1 VIGSTTSASGDA
13 KTARLDPGVGSRR
26 GIAVTA
32 EQDASETRLRPVAVL
47 RDQPVLLY
55 VQIRNQLVDAFM
67 AGDFQP
73 GQRIPSEPELAR
85 SFRVGRPTVRQAVGL
100 LRQEGWVV
108 TQRGLGTYFVGK
120 AQEISLLGFD
130 GLTQAL
136 RARGVVVQDRVLT
149 SGVVDSPE
157 LDVLVVD
164 SPGQWWIVR
173 RVRNL
178 LRNDRLEPLCVEM
191 DCFPLEVCPDAQ
203 RIFER
208 TNSATAVLQETY
220 GFQIAMCD
228 VATRAIT
235 VPEEWRD
242 LLALHEGA
250 AVLSMER
257 INRAPDGLVLHV
269 GSFMIRTDLVPL
281 VERIP
286 NPAVRR

>member
-1 VIGSTTSASGDA
+1 MEP
-13 KTARLDPGVGSRR
+13 DPA
-26 GIAVTA
+26 AV
-32 EQDASETRLRPVAVL
+32 RLRPVAVL
-47 RDQPVLLY
+47 RDQPIPLY
-55 VQIRNQLVDAFM
+55 VQIRNQLVAAFI
-67 AGDFQP
+67 AGDIQQ
-73 GQRIPSEPELAR
+73 GERIPSEPELAR
-85 SFRVGRPTVRQAVGL
+85 SFRVGRPTVRQAVSL

-120 AQEISLLGFD
+120 AQEVSLLGFD

-136 RARGVVVQDRVLT
+136 RARGIVVQDRVLA
-149 SGVVDSPE
+149 SGVVDRPE

-178 LRNDRLEPLCVEM
+178 VRNERPEPLCVEM

-203 RIFER
+203 WIFER

-228 VATRAIT
+228 VATRALN
-235 VPEEWRD
+235 VPEMWRE
-242 LLALHEGA
+242 LLGLPEGA

-257 INRAPDGLVLHV
+257 INRASDGLVLHA
-269 GSFMIRTDLVPL
+269 GSFIIRTDLVPL
-281 VERIP
+281 VERIT